1 MLSIH
6 KKYFLFLFLFVL
18 QNFYLLAQS
27 PAPAHQEDADNIIN
41 QNVEILAE
49 DLQSEDADFTNLT
62 DQLKYFASNPIN
74 LNQTNKE
81 ELISLGL
88 LSEIQIISLL
98 SHINKNGK
106 LITKYELQ
114 SVNGF
119 DLRTIRKISY
129 FIKVDDNFANG
140 NFTLLDALKGGSHE
154 IVSRIQRIIETQ
166 SGYKTRPPDS
176 LINFDTPDSFYLGSP
191 NRMFVRYRYTYRNN
205 ISIGFIAE
213 NDAGEAFRSIPSI
226 NKKAG
231 FDFYTAHLFI
241 KNIKN
246 IKALALGDY
255 QASFGQG
262 LVLWRG
268 FGFGKNAMIT
278 GMKRNAKG
286 LNQYNSVD
294 ENRFMR
300 GAAFTYQLLK
310 KIDFTAFFSQKKI
323 DGNLIQNVDTASN
336 ILLDPEE
343 ISSLL
348 TGGYHYNA
356 SQQKDRFKVTEQ
368 IFGGNINFKT
378 NRFSIGTTFIDYSL
392 SKFLNK
398 SPSIYNQF
406 DFTGNHNV
414 NAGADFSYIYKNV
427 NFFGE
432 AAISKSNG
440 KALTTGLMASLD
452 PKFNFVALY
461 RNFDRNYQNQ
471 LALAISEN
479 TLPQN
484 ENGLYLGFEAIL
496 PKSFKLVSYIDRF
509 QFPWLKSTASAAS
522 EGFDFFSQL
531 NWTPTKKID
540 AYLRFR
546 SRNKGMNTSN
556 LGMFDYVIPYNQ
568 QNFRFNI
575 SFLLLPSLKLRTRIE
590 TVKIK
595 KEFSKEENGFVLLQ
609 DVVWKKMGWPVTVT
623 ARYALFETDSYNSR
637 VYTYENDVLYSFSV
651 PALYGK
657 GQRAYLMVNYDITR
671 KFEIFVR
678 VAQTFYTD
686 KIIQNANDR
695 LTEIQA
701 PTKTEIK
708 IQLRYKL

>member
-1 MLSIH
+1 MAFGAGVNYQGLKLDLATSWHSVLGFTPQIGLSYKFGKTKLVGKLKLKKIKERMLSIH

-241 KNIKN
+241 KI
-246 IKALALGDY
+246 
-255 QASFGQG
+255 
-262 LVLWRG
+262 
-268 FGFGKNAMIT
+268 
-278 GMKRNAKG
+278 
-286 LNQYNSVD
+286 
-294 ENRFMR
+294 
-300 GAAFTYQLLK
+300 LK
-310 KIDFTAFFSQKKI
+310 
-323 DGNLIQNVDTASN
+323 
-336 ILLDPEE
+336 
-343 ISSLL
+343 
-348 TGGYHYNA
+348 
-356 SQQKDRFKVTEQ
+356 
-368 IFGGNINFKT
+368 
-378 NRFSIGTTFIDYSL
+378 
-392 SKFLNK
+392 
-398 SPSIYNQF
+398 
-406 DFTGNHNV
+406 
-414 NAGADFSYIYKNV
+414 
-427 NFFGE
+427 
-432 AAISKSNG
+432 ISKHWLWAII
-440 KALTTGLMASLD
+440 KLHLD
-452 PKFNFVALY
+452 K
-461 RNFDRNYQNQ
+461 D
-471 LALAISEN
+471 
-479 TLPQN
+479 
-484 ENGLYLGFEAIL
+484 
-496 PKSFKLVSYIDRF
+496 
-509 QFPWLKSTASAAS
+509 
-522 EGFDFFSQL
+522 
-531 NWTPTKKID
+531 
-540 AYLRFR
+540 
-546 SRNKGMNTSN
+546 
-556 LGMFDYVIPYNQ
+556 
-568 QNFRFNI
+568 
-575 SFLLLPSLKLRTRIE
+575 
-590 TVKIK
+590 
-595 KEFSKEENGFVLLQ
+595 
-609 DVVWKKMGWPVTVT
+609 
-623 ARYALFETDSYNSR
+623 
-637 VYTYENDVLYSFSV
+637 
-651 PALYGK
+651 
-657 GQRAYLMVNYDITR
+657 
-671 KFEIFVR
+671 
-678 VAQTFYTD
+678 
-686 KIIQNANDR
+686 
-695 LTEIQA
+695 
-701 PTKTEIK
+701 
-708 IQLRYKL
+708 